1 MSYASATAIAQQLP
15 GAPWVFAGEL
25 PAGSPLPW
33 PTTERIAPVTTPM
46 GRKNIP
52 MQVASDAVHM
62 SITCPF
68 TGAEFLFSQL
78 SGAVVGAGR
87 AIGSGARVSHG
98 YASAIGAAAGI
109 LGIPTTTGILGIPT
123 TTGSTKTTYNPP
135 GNSSSKTAYYVAGGV
150 VVVGLA
156 VGAWWWL
163 K

>member
-1 MSYASATAIAQQLP
+1 MSYASAIYGKAAQVVERYDPKRYAGREPPHRCTVASATAIAQQLP

-46 GRKNIP
+46 GQKNIP
-52 MQVASDAVHM
+52 MQVASDGVHM

-87 AIGSGARVSHG
+87 AIGSGALQPVKAPDGSKWVCEPQECTYDSFR
-98 YASAIGAAAGI
+98 GAYVCA
-109 LGIPTTTGILGIPT
+109 
-123 TTGSTKTTYNPP
+123 PP
-135 GNSSSKTAYYVAGGV
+135 VCRPA
-150 VVVGLA
+150 
-156 VGAWWWL
+156 
-163 K
+163 